1 MLKKKTVS
9 PAKSYQLFVN
19 FNGLTFK
26 KRTDNIEKAIL
37 DLKPEA
43 LHTEVYI
50 TVKKG
55 QEIMERRLDLR
66 QGRNLF
72 INDDFRQVF
81 LSNLIFT

>member
-1 MLKKKTVS
+1 MLEKKSVKLTKLYKIAV
-9 PAKSYQLFVN
+9 Q

-26 KRTDNIEKAIL
+26 KRTDDIEKTIL
-37 DLKPEA
+37 ALKPEA

-50 TVKKG
+50 TIQKG
-55 QEIMERRLDLR
+55 HDLMERRLDLR